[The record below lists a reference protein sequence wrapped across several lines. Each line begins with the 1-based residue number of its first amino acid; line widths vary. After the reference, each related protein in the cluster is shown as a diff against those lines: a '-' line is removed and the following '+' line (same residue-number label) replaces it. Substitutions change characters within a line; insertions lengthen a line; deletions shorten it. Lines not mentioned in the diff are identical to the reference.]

1 VSAFSGAI
9 TTVKC
14 FEDNTLLKSIL
25 GEDGTGRVLVV
36 DGGVPQHRTHG
47 RHDRQ
52 DRLSNKWAGVIING
66 AVRDTAIL
74 AELPIGLKALG
85 LQPPQERKDRRG
97 RT

>member
-1 VSAFSGAI
+1 VTTHPVSQSDGPATADRYDKHGESLQSCDLQLRHHGAVSAFSGAI

-36 DGGVPQHRTHG
+36 DGGVPPHRTHG

-52 DRLSNKWAGVIING
+52 DR
-66 AVRDTAIL
+66 R
-74 AELPIGLKALG
+74 
-85 LQPPQERKDRRG
+85 
-97 RT
+97 